1 MTPKYVNEAPGL
13 ELHRFNWL
21 QDDEIGELNIKW
33 NWLVGEYEN
42 PPIDVKNVH
51 WTLGGPYFNEYKN
64 SDFSEEWNKENKC
77 MQFCHQKTLVNG

>member
-21 QDDEIGELNIKW
+21 QDNEIGELNIKW

-51 WTLGGPYFNEYKN
+51 WTVGGPYFNEYKN

-77 MQFCHQKTLVNG
+77 MQFCQQKT